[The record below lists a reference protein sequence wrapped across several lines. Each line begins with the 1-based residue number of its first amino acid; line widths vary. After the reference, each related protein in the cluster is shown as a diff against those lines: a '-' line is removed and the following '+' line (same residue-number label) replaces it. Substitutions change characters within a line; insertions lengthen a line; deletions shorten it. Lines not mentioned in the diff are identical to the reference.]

1 MPCSN
6 AVGLCCR
13 CFCGQQ
19 VKHLK
24 ASEGAGPAQYV
35 DFSFSCPKHR
45 RPLNWRSMQR
55 SIRLSVFCGISV
67 DGFLA
72 RLDHTLDFLET
83 GGQEPHGYD
92 EFMSSVDIVVIGRNT
107 YN

>member
-1 MPCSN
+1 
-6 AVGLCCR
+6 
-13 CFCGQQ
+13 
-19 VKHLK
+19 
-24 ASEGAGPAQYV
+24 
-35 DFSFSCPKHR
+35 
-45 RPLNWRSMQR
+45 MQR

-92 EFMSSVDIVVIGRNT
+92 EFMGSVDVVVIGRNT
-107 YN
+107 YNFVVSYGKWVYGKKPVVVLSSRPIDFS